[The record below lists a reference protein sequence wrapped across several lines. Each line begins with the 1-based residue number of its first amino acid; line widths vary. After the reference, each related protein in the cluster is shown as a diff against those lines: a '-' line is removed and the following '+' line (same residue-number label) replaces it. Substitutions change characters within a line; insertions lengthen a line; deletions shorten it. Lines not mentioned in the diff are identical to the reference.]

1 MAHWLAF
8 DIGTTGT
15 KAALLDADGRTIRSA
30 YRDYPTHSRDGGV
43 MEQDARQWW
52 AAACEAAREVEAGAI
67 EGIVLTGQMQDVILI
82 DAQGE
87 PTGPVILY
95 SDSRAVHE
103 AGAVQAAIGADHLMA
118 LTGNTQEAGSLLAKL
133 LWLQSHQP
141 LALDRAAHLL
151 TGAAD
156 YLAFKLTGVAATDTT
171 TASTT
176 GLMELENRTWLPPD
190 LLKVAGIQATSRLL
204 PRLVAGGTHIGKL
217 HEPGAAACGVPAGTP
232 VYLGPGDAGAATL
245 GAGGGAPG
253 TPYAYIGTS
262 GWVAFTGNQRSDPA
276 SGAFNLAHPLPGQ
289 VICVAPLLTAGG
301 NLDWIKRVTGAESH
315 AGMIEAAIQA
325 PPSNLLYLPYL
336 NGERSPFS
344 DPFARGAFIG
354 LNSSHTQADLTRAV
368 LEGVACAY
376 RHALDSLINT
386 PVSRLILTGGGTR
399 SAGWNQLIADVIGVD
414 VAIAE
419 DAANVGLR
427 GALLAAQVGRGERSS
442 YGLESVPVNAVH
454 QPASE
459 STAHYTRKYGWFRQ
473 AYPALNGLFR
483 EMGTAE

>member
-1 MAHWLAF
+1 MAYWLAF

-15 KAALLDADGRTIRSA
+15 KAALLDSDGRAIRSV
-30 YRDYPTHSRDGGV
+30 YRDYSTHSGDGGV

-52 AAACEAAREVEAGAI
+52 VAACEAAREVEAGVI

-82 DAQGE
+82 DTQGE
-87 PTGPVILY
+87 PTYPVILY
-95 SDSRAVHE
+95 SDSRAVRE
-103 AGAVQAAIGADHLMA
+103 AGAIQATIEADQLIA
-118 LTGNTQEAGSLLAKL
+118 LTGNAQEAGSLLAKL
-133 LWLQSHQP
+133 VWLQSNQP
-141 LALDRAAHLL
+141 HALERASHLL

-156 YLAFKLTGVAATDTT
+156 YIAFKLTGVAATDTT

-176 GLMELENRTWLPPD
+176 GLMALESRAWLQPD
-190 LLKVAGIQATSRLL
+190 LLKVAGLESSGRLF
-204 PRLVAGGTHIGKL
+204 PRLVAGGTRIGSA
-217 HEPGAAACGVPAGTP
+217 HETGTAAFGVPAGTP

-262 GWVAFTGNQRSDPA
+262 GWVAFTGEQRSDPA

-301 NLDWIKRVTGAESH
+301 NLDWIKRVTRAESH
-315 AGMIEAAIQA
+315 AGMIEAAVQA

-354 LNSSHTQADLTRAV
+354 LNSSHNQVDLTRAV
-368 LEGVACAY
+368 LEGVAFAY
-376 RHALDSLINT
+376 RHALDSLITT

-414 VAIAE
+414 VAIAD
-419 DAANVGLR
+419 DASNVGLR

-442 YGLESVPVNAVH
+442 YRLDTIPVSASQRPTDALYES
-454 QPASE
+454 
-459 STAHYTRKYGWFRQ
+459 YTRKYGWFQ
-473 AYPALNGLFR
+473 EAYRSLKNLFGQ
-483 EMGTAE
+483 MSTS

>member
-1 MAHWLAF
+1 MAFWLAF

-15 KAALLDADGRTIRSA
+15 KAALLDSDGRTMRSA
-30 YRDYPTHSRDGGV
+30 YRDYPTHSGDGGV

-82 DAQGE
+82 DTQGE
-87 PTGPVILY
+87 PTYPVILY

-103 AGAVQAAIGADHLMA
+103 AVAIQAAIGADHLVA
-118 LTGNTQEAGSLLAKL
+118 LTGNGQEAGSLLAKL
-133 LWLQSHQP
+133 RWLQAHEP
-141 LALDRAAHLL
+141 TALDRAAHML

-156 YLAFKLTGVAATDTT
+156 YLAFRLTGVAATDTT

-176 GLMELENRTWLPPD
+176 GLMELESRTWLQPD
-190 LLKVAGIQATSRLL
+190 LLKVAGIESSGRLF
-204 PRLVAGGTHIGKL
+204 PRLVAGGTHIGSA
-217 HEPGAAACGVPAGTP
+217 HETGAAAFGVPAGTP

-245 GAGGGAPG
+245 GAGGGAGG

-262 GWVAFTGNQRSDPA
+262 GWVAFSSDQRSNPT
-276 SGAFNLAHPLPGQ
+276 SGAFNLAHPIPQQ
-289 VICVAPLLTAGG
+289 VICIAPLLTAGG

-315 AGMIEAAIQA
+315 AEMIEAAIQT

-354 LNSSHTQADLTRAV
+354 LNSSHNQVDLTRAV
-368 LEGVACAY
+368 LEGVAFAY
-376 RHALDSLINT
+376 RHALDSLITT

-399 SAGWNQLIADVIGVD
+399 SAGWNQLITDVIGVD
-414 VAIAE
+414 VAIAD
-419 DAANVGLR
+419 DASNVGLR
-427 GALLAAQVGRGERSS
+427 GALLAAQVWRGERSS
-442 YGLESVPVNAVH
+442 YRLDTVPVS
-454 QPASE
+454 ASLRPNDALYE
-459 STAHYTRKYGWFRQ
+459 AYTRKYGWFQ
-473 AYPALNGLFR
+473 EAYRCLKDLFGQ
-483 EMGTAE
+483 MSAS